1 MKKLVFKKLAL
12 AAVVSAFSFSAA
24 AAYACDGMK
33 GHEKSEKSETQAKK
47 DTKKSDSTKT
57 DQKS

>member
-1 MKKLVFKKLAL
+1 MKKLIL
-12 AAVVSAFSFSAA
+12 AAALSAFSFSA

-33 GHEKSEKSETQAKK
+33 GHEKSETNTQAKK
-47 DTKKSDSTKT
+47 QEGKKADPPAKG

>member
-1 MKKLVFKKLAL
+1 MKKLILAL
-12 AAVVSAFSFSAA
+12 VLSVFAVSS

-33 GHEKSEKSETQAKK
+33 GHEKTSDTQAKK
-47 DTKKSDSTKT
+47 DGKKSEGTKS

>member
-1 MKKLVFKKLAL
+1 MKKLIL

-24 AAYACDGMK
+24 AYACDGMK
-33 GHEKSEKSETQAKK
+33 GHDKSETNTQAAKK
-47 DTKKSDSTKT
+47 QDGKKTDAPAKT

>member
-1 MKKLVFKKLAL
+1 MKKLIL
-12 AAVVSAFSFSAA
+12 AAALSAFSFSA

-33 GHEKSEKSETQAKK
+33 GHEKSSETNTQAKK
-47 DTKKSDSTKT
+47 QDGKKTDTPKT